1 MQLVAGKSEVQLS
14 SAHVDCVC
22 LSITRWRCGWGGV
35 KTITTCKRPNL
46 FSDCP
51 LMNLWLENHSA
62 ARHHHFVQINS
73 QFVAFLHLRERE
85 RASELIYE
93 YLSLWSMYPTASV
106 TAACDLYCTV
116 SNRDTTEECRA
127 DSKSMLTRWR
137 AEAMTTRTF
146 SLPMTS
152 VTLSIGHDRP
162 RGWEPPITNTTP
174 QVSNVGYWSN
184 MPVLTMCQADNNRN
198 ELKR

>member
-1 MQLVAGKSEVQLS
+1 MRV
-14 SAHVDCVC
+14 
-22 LSITRWRCGWGGV
+22 GV
-35 KTITTCKRPNL
+35 TTITTCKRPNL

-116 SNRDTTEECRA
+116 SNLDTTKECRA

-162 RGWEPPITNTTP
+162 RGRATTDHKHH
-174 QVSNVGYWSN
+174 SSSIECRYWSN
-184 MPVLTMCQADNNRN
+184 IPVLTMCQADNNQN
-198 ELKR
+198 ELKP